1 MEKNSARD
9 LMCKLYIETLCEN
22 YMNRDFW
29 FTIYGEEKAKRLLV
43 NVRNERKDIE
53 RRKAMSDDDLLKEKC
68 AKRFPK
74 SMIDDVRKCLDSEDL
89 ELNGRERSAMKSFKR
104 KDFLMAL
111 LYTCWINRFPSSDK
125 NMEKAIVNKLDVDVS
140 HIIDSVAI
148 EIYSSCMIH
157 NNFFFYDEVAKDII
171 TSYEGWDGERAL
183 EINTDFYGQSCKY
196 MSLDEDYFISKI
208 IADLKGVSAGVF
220 HLDENLS
227 IPSGKDYSVIIAT
240 PPHWVTENADDMDC
254 FYTKLVSCA
263 NKSCGRIIL
272 IDEYHVLA
280 SDKMYEFRKKM
291 IDHSLLE
298 IYISGRSLGADIY
311 ILHVTEQ
318 SEFSPFNFVCG
329 HRHSSSYAD
338 NILTLHNKLN
348 KSDVVSIDYDFN
360 AASDLVVDGQG
371 KSYSFKEIF
380 SIPKTGIEKKKV
392 DGIRRVFQQKNLAND
407 FSDCVVNAES
417 LDLVEIKGNYKVI
430 TEDKLI
436 MYVGDRVHCAYVMAD
451 IQNPVYVGHQFAVLD
466 LNKEII
472 VPEYVQI
479 LCVKNYLEMAFGD
492 SRERDYYR
500 LTECFFDSFTG
511 HSSDITPEDKIT
523 WINYRLRIPS
533 KEEQLKSIEDAK
545 FINASS
551 VERERALKNML
562 AEKAWLNEEHI
573 RKIKHRIGNE
583 LLPVKNDIDAFVKL
597 FHNHPEGLTLDTVR
611 GKDEKVSEILERL
624 SWCINQVTESLQDL
638 TRTIDKANLKP
649 VDIVETVSEF
659 VKKYAGNND
668 FKIITPDIPAER
680 IYVNGSKN
688 MIDSILQNIVS
699 NAIRHGFIDKSR
711 KDYAIKVLVQYD
723 GNGNV
728 VLTVSNNGAP
738 MSVLGKDNYFIRG
751 GVAGDTGHSG
761 IGGADIKDTV
771 DCMGGNV
778 VLLCDDQSDWKVCV
792 RISLPITNTE
802 KI

>member
-1 MEKNSARD
+1 MEKNTVRN
-9 LMCKLYIETLCEN
+9 LQCKLYIETLCEN
-22 YMNRDFW
+22 YMNRDFC
-29 FTIYGEEKAKRLLV
+29 FTIYGEQKVKGLLII
-43 NVRNERKDIE
+43 VRNKRNDIE
-53 RRKAMSDDDLLKEKC
+53 RRKAMSDDDLLKEER
-68 AKRFPK
+68 AKLFHETIEDIRK
-74 SMIDDVRKCLDSEDL
+74 SLDDEGI
-89 ELNGRERSAMKSFKR
+89 ELNDQERNVIESFKR

-111 LYTCWINRFPSSDK
+111 LYTCWINKFPSSDK
-125 NMEKAIVNKLDVDVS
+125 NMEKAIINKLEVDFS
-140 HIIDSVAI
+140 KIIDSVAI

-227 IPSGKDYSVIIAT
+227 IPSGKEYSVIIAT

-280 SDKMYEFRKKM
+280 SDKMYGFRKKM
-291 IDHSLLE
+291 IDHSLLD

-311 ILHVTEQ
+311 ILHAAEQ
-318 SEFSPFNFVCG
+318 SEYSPLHFVCG
-329 HRHSSSYAD
+329 HKYSSSYAD

-360 AASDLVVDGQG
+360 AASDLVVGGQG
-371 KSYSFKEIF
+371 KSYSFNELF
-380 SIPKTGIEKKKV
+380 SIPKTGIEEKGV
-392 DGIRRVFQQKNLAND
+392 NGIQRVFQQKNLAND
-407 FSDCVVNAES
+407 FSDFVVDAQA
-417 LDLVEIKGNYKVI
+417 LDLVEIKGNYRVI

-436 MYVGDRVHCAYVMAD
+436 MYVGDRIRCSYIKAD

-466 LNKEII
+466 LNKEILI
-472 VPEYVQI
+472 PEYVQI
-479 LCVKNYLEMAFGD
+479 LCVKNYLEMAFDD
-492 SRERDYYR
+492 SWERDYYR
-500 LTECFFDSFTG
+500 VTDYNFDSFTEQEFY
-511 HSSDITPEDKIT
+511 ITPEHKI
-523 WINYRLRIPS
+523 IGKNYRLRIPS
-533 KEEQLKSIEDAK
+533 KEEQLKSIDDAK
-545 FINASS
+545 FINASAM
-551 VERERALKNML
+551 ERERALRTML

-597 FHNHPEGLTLDTVR
+597 FHNHPEGLTLGTVR
-611 GKDEKVSEILERL
+611 GKDEKVSEMLERL
-624 SWCINQVTESLQDL
+624 SVCIDKVSESLLDL
-638 TRTIDKANLKP
+638 TRTIDKDNLKP
-649 VDIVETVSEF
+649 VDIVDVLSKYI
-659 VKKYAGNND
+659 KKFAGNKD
-668 FKIITPDIPAER
+668 FTIIPEIPTER
-680 IYVNGSKN
+680 IFVNGSKN
-688 MIDSILQNIVS
+688 MIESILQNIVS
-699 NAIRHGFIDKSR
+699 NAVRHGFIDKSR
-711 KDYAIKVLVQYD
+711 KDYTIKVFVQYD
-723 GNGNV
+723 GSGNV

-738 MSVLGKDNYFIRG
+738 MSALGKDNYFIRG

-761 IGGADIKDTV
+761 IGGADIKDSV

-778 VLLCDDQSDWKVCV
+778 VLLCNEQSDWKVSI

>member
-1 MEKNSARD
+1 MEKNTVRN
-9 LMCKLYIETLCEN
+9 LQCKLYIETLCEN
-22 YMNRDFW
+22 YMNRDFC
-29 FTIYGEEKAKRLLV
+29 FTIYGEQKVKGLLII
-43 NVRNERKDIE
+43 VRNKRNDIE
-53 RRKAMSDDDLLKEKC
+53 RRKAMSDDDLLKEER
-68 AKRFPK
+68 AKLFHETIEDIRK
-74 SMIDDVRKCLDSEDL
+74 SLDDEGI
-89 ELNGRERSAMKSFKR
+89 ELNDQERNVIESFKR

-111 LYTCWINRFPSSDK
+111 LYTCWINKFPSSDK
-125 NMEKAIVNKLDVDVS
+125 NMEKAIINKLEVDFS
-140 HIIDSVAI
+140 KIIDSVAI

-220 HLDENLS
+220 HLDENIS

-291 IDHSLLE
+291 IDHSLLD

-311 ILHVTEQ
+311 ILHAAEQ
-318 SEFSPFNFVCG
+318 SEFSPLHFVCG
-329 HRHSSSYAD
+329 HKYSSSYAD

-360 AASDLVVDGQG
+360 AASDLVVGGQG
-371 KSYSFKEIF
+371 KSYSFNELF
-380 SIPKTGIEKKKV
+380 SIPKTGIEEKGV
-392 DGIRRVFQQKNLAND
+392 NGIRRVFQQKNLAND
-407 FSDCVVNAES
+407 FSDFVVDAQA
-417 LDLVEIKGNYKVI
+417 LDLVEIKGNYRVI

-436 MYVGDRVHCAYVMAD
+436 MYVGDRIRCSYIKAD
-451 IQNPVYVGHQFAVLD
+451 IKNPVYVGHQFAVLD
-466 LNKEII
+466 LNKEILI
-472 VPEYVQI
+472 PEYVQI
-479 LCVKNYLEMAFGD
+479 LCVKNYLEMAFDD
-492 SRERDYYR
+492 SWERDYYR
-500 LTECFFDSFTG
+500 VTDYNYDSFTEQEFY
-511 HSSDITPEDKIT
+511 ITPEHKI
-523 WINYRLRIPS
+523 IGKNYRLRIPS
-533 KEEQLKSIEDAK
+533 KEEQLKSIENAR

-551 VERERALKNML
+551 LERERALKTML

-573 RKIKHRIGNE
+573 RNIKHRIGNE
-583 LLPVKNDIDAFVKL
+583 LLPIKNDIDTFVKL
-597 FHNHPEGLTLDTVR
+597 FRKHPEGLTFDTVR

-624 SWCINQVTESLQDL
+624 SRCINQVTESLQDL

-649 VDIVETVSEF
+649 VDLVETVSGF
-659 VKKYAGNND
+659 VKKFAGNND
-668 FKIITPDIPAER
+668 FKIIIPDIPAER

-723 GNGNV
+723 GSGNV
-728 VLTVSNNGAP
+728 VLTVANNGAP
-738 MSVLGKDNYFIRG
+738 MSALGKGNYFIRG

>member
-1 MEKNSARD
+1 MEKNTVRN
-9 LMCKLYIETLCEN
+9 LQCKLYIETLCEN
-22 YMNRDFW
+22 YMNRDFC
-29 FTIYGEEKAKRLLV
+29 FTIYGEQKVKGLLII
-43 NVRNERKDIE
+43 VRNKRNDIE
-53 RRKAMSDDDLLKEKC
+53 RRKAMSDDDLLKEER
-68 AKRFPK
+68 AKLFHETIEDIRK
-74 SMIDDVRKCLDSEDL
+74 SLDDEGI
-89 ELNGRERSAMKSFKR
+89 ELNDQERNVIESFKR

-111 LYTCWINRFPSSDK
+111 LYTCWINKFPSSDK
-125 NMEKAIVNKLDVDVS
+125 NMEKAIINKLEVDFS
-140 HIIDSVAI
+140 KIIDSVAI

-291 IDHSLLE
+291 IDHSLLD

-311 ILHVTEQ
+311 ILHAAEQ
-318 SEFSPFNFVCG
+318 SEFSPLHFVCG
-329 HRHSSSYAD
+329 HKYSSSYAD

-360 AASDLVVDGQG
+360 AASDLVVGGQG
-371 KSYSFKEIF
+371 KSYSFNELF
-380 SIPKTGIEKKKV
+380 SIPKTGIEEKGV
-392 DGIRRVFQQKNLAND
+392 NGIRRVFQQKNLAND
-407 FSDCVVNAES
+407 FSDFVVDAQA
-417 LDLVEIKGNYKVI
+417 LDLVEIKGNYRVI

-436 MYVGDRVHCAYVMAD
+436 MYVGDRIRCSYIKAD
-451 IQNPVYVGHQFAVLD
+451 IKNPVYVGHQFAVLD
-466 LNKEII
+466 LNKEILI
-472 VPEYVQI
+472 PEYVQI
-479 LCVKNYLEMAFGD
+479 LCVKNYLEMAFDD
-492 SRERDYYR
+492 SWERDYYR
-500 LTECFFDSFTG
+500 VTDYNYDSFTEQEFY
-511 HSSDITPEDKIT
+511 ITPEHKI
-523 WINYRLRIPS
+523 IGKNYRLRIPS
-533 KEEQLKSIEDAK
+533 KEEQLKSIENAR

-551 VERERALKNML
+551 LERERALKTML

-573 RKIKHRIGNE
+573 RNIKHRIGNE
-583 LLPVKNDIDAFVKL
+583 LLPIKNDIDTFVKL
-597 FHNHPEGLTLDTVR
+597 FRKHPEGLTFDTVR

-624 SWCINQVTESLQDL
+624 SRCINQFTESLQDL

-649 VDIVETVSEF
+649 VDLVETVSGF
-659 VKKYAGNND
+659 VKKFAGNND
-668 FKIITPDIPAER
+668 FKIIIPDIPAER

-723 GNGNV
+723 GSGNV
-728 VLTVSNNGAP
+728 VLTVANNGAP
-738 MSVLGKDNYFIRG
+738 MSALGKGNYFIRG

>member
-1 MEKNSARD
+1 MEKNTVRN
-9 LMCKLYIETLCEN
+9 LQCKLYIETLCEN

-29 FTIYGEEKAKRLLV
+29 FTIYGEQKEKGLLII
-43 NVRNERKDIE
+43 VRNKRNDIE
-53 RRKAMSDDDLLKEKC
+53 RRKAMSDDDLLKEER
-68 AKRFPK
+68 AKLFHETIEDIRK
-74 SMIDDVRKCLDSEDL
+74 RLDDEGI
-89 ELNGRERSAMKSFKR
+89 ELNDQERNVIESFKR

-111 LYTCWINRFPSSDK
+111 LYTCWINKFPSSDK
-125 NMEKAIVNKLDVDVS
+125 NMEKAIINKLEVDFS
-140 HIIDSVAI
+140 KIIDSVAI

-240 PPHWVTENADDMDC
+240 PPHWGTENADDMDC

-280 SDKMYEFRKKM
+280 SDKMYGFRKKM
-291 IDHSLLE
+291 IDHSLLD

-311 ILHVTEQ
+311 ILHAAEQ
-318 SEFSPFNFVCG
+318 SEYSPLHFVCG
-329 HRHSSSYAD
+329 HKYSSSYAD

-360 AASDLVVDGQG
+360 AASDLVVGGQG
-371 KSYSFKEIF
+371 KSYSFNELF
-380 SIPKTGIEKKKV
+380 SIPKTGIEEKGV
-392 DGIRRVFQQKNLAND
+392 NGIRRVFQQKNLAND
-407 FSDCVVNAES
+407 FSDFVVDAQA
-417 LDLVEIKGNYKVI
+417 LDLVEIKGNYRVI

-436 MYVGDRVHCAYVMAD
+436 MYVGDRIRCSYIKAD

-466 LNKEII
+466 LNKEILI
-472 VPEYVQI
+472 PEYVQI
-479 LCVKNYLEMAFGD
+479 LCVKNYLEMAFDD
-492 SRERDYYR
+492 SWERDYYR
-500 LTECFFDSFTG
+500 VTDYNFDSFTEQEFY
-511 HSSDITPEDKIT
+511 ITPEHKI
-523 WINYRLRIPS
+523 IGKNYRLRIPS
-533 KEEQLKSIEDAK
+533 KEEQLKSIENAK

-551 VERERALKNML
+551 LERERALKTML

-573 RKIKHRIGNE
+573 RNIKHRIGNE
-583 LLPVKNDIDAFVKL
+583 LLPIKNDIDTFVKL
-597 FHNHPEGLTLDTVR
+597 FRKHPEGLTFDTVR

-624 SWCINQVTESLQDL
+624 SRCINQVTESLQDL

-649 VDIVETVSEF
+649 VDLVETVSGF
-659 VKKYAGNND
+659 VKKFAGNND
-668 FKIITPDIPAER
+668 FKIITSDIPAER

-723 GNGNV
+723 GSGNV
-728 VLTVSNNGAP
+728 VLTVANNGAP
-738 MSVLGKDNYFIRG
+738 MSALGKDNYFIRG

-778 VLLCDDQSDWKVCV
+778 VLLCDEQSDWKVCIRV
-792 RISLPITNTE
+792 SLPITNTE

>member
-53 RRKAMSDDDLLKEKC
+53 RRKAMSDDALLKEEC

-89 ELNGRERSAMKSFKR
+89 ELNDQERNVIESFKR

-111 LYTCWINRFPSSDK
+111 LYTCWINKFPSSDK
-125 NMEKAIVNKLDVDVS
+125 NMEKAIINKLEVDFS
-140 HIIDSVAI
+140 KIIDSVAI

-227 IPSGKDYSVIIAT
+227 IPSGKEYSVIIAT

-280 SDKMYEFRKKM
+280 SDKMYGFRKKM
-291 IDHSLLE
+291 IDHSLLD

-311 ILHVTEQ
+311 ILHAAEQ
-318 SEFSPFNFVCG
+318 SEYSPLHFVCG
-329 HRHSSSYAD
+329 HKYSSSYAD

-360 AASDLVVDGQG
+360 AASDLVVGGQG
-371 KSYSFKEIF
+371 KSYSFNELF
-380 SIPKTGIEKKKV
+380 SIPKTGIEEKGV
-392 DGIRRVFQQKNLAND
+392 NGIQRVFQQKNLAND
-407 FSDCVVNAES
+407 FSDFVVDAQA
-417 LDLVEIKGNYKVI
+417 LDLVEIKGNYRVI

-436 MYVGDRVHCAYVMAD
+436 MYVGDRIRCSYIKAD

-466 LNKEII
+466 LNKEILI
-472 VPEYVQI
+472 PEYVQI
-479 LCVKNYLEMAFGD
+479 LCVKNYLEMAFDD
-492 SRERDYYR
+492 SWERDYYR
-500 LTECFFDSFTG
+500 VTDYNFDSFTEQEFY
-511 HSSDITPEDKIT
+511 ITPEHKI
-523 WINYRLRIPS
+523 IGKNYRLRIPS
-533 KEEQLKSIEDAK
+533 KEEQLKSIDDAK
-545 FINASS
+545 FINASAM
-551 VERERALKNML
+551 ERERALRTML

-597 FHNHPEGLTLDTVR
+597 FHNHPEGLTLGTVR
-611 GKDEKVSEILERL
+611 GKDEKVSEMLERL
-624 SWCINQVTESLQDL
+624 SVCIDKVSESLLDL
-638 TRTIDKANLKP
+638 TRTIDKDNLKP
-649 VDIVETVSEF
+649 VDIVDVLSKYI
-659 VKKYAGNND
+659 KKFAGNKD
-668 FKIITPDIPAER
+668 FTIIPEIPTER
-680 IYVNGSKN
+680 IFVNGSKN
-688 MIDSILQNIVS
+688 MIESILQNIVS
-699 NAIRHGFIDKSR
+699 NAVRHGFIDKSR
-711 KDYAIKVLVQYD
+711 KDYTIKVFVQYD
-723 GNGNV
+723 GSGNV

-738 MSVLGKDNYFIRG
+738 MSALGKDNYFIRG

-761 IGGADIKDTV
+761 IGGADIKDSV

-778 VLLCDDQSDWKVCV
+778 VLLCNEQSDWKVSI

>member
-1 MEKNSARD
+1 MEKNTVRN
-9 LMCKLYIETLCEN
+9 LQCKLYIETLCEN
-22 YMNRDFW
+22 YMNRDFC
-29 FTIYGEEKAKRLLV
+29 FTIYGEQKVKGLLII
-43 NVRNERKDIE
+43 VRNKRNDIE
-53 RRKAMSDDDLLKEKC
+53 RRKAMSDDDLLKEER
-68 AKRFPK
+68 AKLFHETIEDIRK
-74 SMIDDVRKCLDSEDL
+74 SLDDEGI
-89 ELNGRERSAMKSFKR
+89 ELNDQERNVIESFKR

-111 LYTCWINRFPSSDK
+111 LYTCWINKFPSSDK
-125 NMEKAIVNKLDVDVS
+125 NMEKAIINKLEVDFS
-140 HIIDSVAI
+140 KIIDSVAI

-280 SDKMYEFRKKM
+280 SDKMYGFRKKM
-291 IDHSLLE
+291 IDHSLLD

-311 ILHVTEQ
+311 ILHAAEQ
-318 SEFSPFNFVCG
+318 SEYSPLHFVCG
-329 HRHSSSYAD
+329 HKYSSSYAD

-360 AASDLVVDGQG
+360 AASDLVVGGQG
-371 KSYSFKEIF
+371 KSYSFNELF
-380 SIPKTGIEKKKV
+380 SIPKTGIEEKGV
-392 DGIRRVFQQKNLAND
+392 NGIRRVFQQKNLAND
-407 FSDCVVNAES
+407 FSDFVVDAQA
-417 LDLVEIKGNYKVI
+417 LDLVEIKGNYRVI

-436 MYVGDRVHCAYVMAD
+436 MYVGDRIRCSYIKAD

-466 LNKEII
+466 LNKEILI
-472 VPEYVQI
+472 PEYVQI
-479 LCVKNYLEMAFGD
+479 LCVKNYLEMAFDD
-492 SRERDYYR
+492 SWERDYYR
-500 LTECFFDSFTG
+500 VTDYNFDSFTEQEFY
-511 HSSDITPEDKIT
+511 ITPEHKI
-523 WINYRLRIPS
+523 IGKNYRLRIPS
-533 KEEQLKSIEDAK
+533 KEEQLKSIDDAK
-545 FINASS
+545 FINASAM
-551 VERERALKNML
+551 ERERALRTML

-597 FHNHPEGLTLDTVR
+597 FHNHPEGLTLGTVR
-611 GKDEKVSEILERL
+611 GKDEKVSEMLERL
-624 SWCINQVTESLQDL
+624 SVCIDKVSESLLDL
-638 TRTIDKANLKP
+638 TRTIDKDNLKP
-649 VDIVETVSEF
+649 VDIVDVLSKYI
-659 VKKYAGNND
+659 KKFAGNKD
-668 FKIITPDIPAER
+668 FTIIPEIPTER
-680 IYVNGSKN
+680 IFVNGSKN
-688 MIDSILQNIVS
+688 MIESILQNIVS
-699 NAIRHGFIDKSR
+699 NAVRHGFIDKSR
-711 KDYAIKVLVQYD
+711 KDYTIKVFVQYD
-723 GNGNV
+723 GSGNV

-738 MSVLGKDNYFIRG
+738 MSALGKDNYFIRG

-761 IGGADIKDTV
+761 IGGADIKDSV

-778 VLLCDDQSDWKVCV
+778 VLLCNEQSDWKVSI

>member
-1 MEKNSARD
+1 MEKNTVRN
-9 LMCKLYIETLCEN
+9 LQCKLYIETLCEN
-22 YMNRDFW
+22 YMNRDFC
-29 FTIYGEEKAKRLLV
+29 FTIYGEQKVKGLLII
-43 NVRNERKDIE
+43 VRNKRNDIE
-53 RRKAMSDDDLLKEKC
+53 RRKAMSDDDLLKEER
-68 AKRFPK
+68 AKLFHETIEDIRK
-74 SMIDDVRKCLDSEDL
+74 SLDDEGI
-89 ELNGRERSAMKSFKR
+89 ELNDQERNVIESFKR

-111 LYTCWINRFPSSDK
+111 LYTCWINKFPSSDK
-125 NMEKAIVNKLDVDVS
+125 NMEKAIINKLEVDFS
-140 HIIDSVAI
+140 KIIDSVAI

-291 IDHSLLE
+291 IDHSLLD

-311 ILHVTEQ
+311 ILHAAEQ
-318 SEFSPFNFVCG
+318 SEFSPLHFVCG
-329 HRHSSSYAD
+329 HKYSSSYAD

-360 AASDLVVDGQG
+360 AASDLVVGGQG
-371 KSYSFKEIF
+371 KSYSFNELF
-380 SIPKTGIEKKKV
+380 SIPKTGIEEKGV
-392 DGIRRVFQQKNLAND
+392 NGIRRVFQQKNLAND
-407 FSDCVVNAES
+407 FSDFVVDAQA
-417 LDLVEIKGNYKVI
+417 LDLVEIKGNYRVI

-436 MYVGDRVHCAYVMAD
+436 MYVGDRIRCSYIKAD
-451 IQNPVYVGHQFAVLD
+451 IKNPVYVGHQFAVLD
-466 LNKEII
+466 LNKEILI
-472 VPEYVQI
+472 PEYVQI
-479 LCVKNYLEMAFGD
+479 LCVKNYLEMAFDD
-492 SRERDYYR
+492 SWERDYYR
-500 LTECFFDSFTG
+500 VTDYNYDSFTEQEFY
-511 HSSDITPEDKIT
+511 ITPEHKI
-523 WINYRLRIPS
+523 IGKNYRLRIPS
-533 KEEQLKSIEDAK
+533 KEEQLKSIENAR

-551 VERERALKNML
+551 LERERALKTML

-573 RKIKHRIGNE
+573 RNIKHRIGNE
-583 LLPVKNDIDAFVKL
+583 LLPIKNDIDTFVKL
-597 FHNHPEGLTLDTVR
+597 FRKHPEGLTFDTVR

-624 SWCINQVTESLQDL
+624 SRCINQVTESLQDL

-649 VDIVETVSEF
+649 VDLVETVSGF
-659 VKKYAGNND
+659 VKKFAGNND
-668 FKIITPDIPAER
+668 FKIIIPDIPAER

-723 GNGNV
+723 GSGNV
-728 VLTVSNNGAP
+728 VLTVANNGAP
-738 MSVLGKDNYFIRG
+738 MSALGKGNYFIRG